1 MISYNILVKNFG
13 GKMAKSLYEYASS
26 EKNEAKKANSET
38 QLNEETIKKQY
49 EKYSKF
55 SESELMKELFSE
67 VNEQK
72 KNGNFNFQELAN
84 KIDGIRPMLS
94 DQQLKNLDSL
104 LNQIK

>member
-1 MISYNILVKNFG
+1 
-13 GKMAKSLYEYASS
+13 MAKSLYEYASS

-49 EKYSKF
+49 EKYSRF
-55 SESELMKELFSE
+55 SEGELMRELFSE
-67 VNEQK
+67 VNKQK

>member
-1 MISYNILVKNFG
+1 ME
-13 GKMAKSLYEYASS
+13 KSLYEYASS

-67 VNEQK
+67 VNKQK

>member
-1 MISYNILVKNFG
+1 
-13 GKMAKSLYEYASS
+13 MAKSLYEYASS

-67 VNEQK
+67 VNKQK

-84 KIDGIRPMLS
+84 KIDGIRPMMS

>member
-1 MISYNILVKNFG
+1 
-13 GKMAKSLYEYASS
+13 MAKSLYEYASS

-67 VNEQK
+67 VNKQK

-94 DQQLKNLDSL
+94 DQQLKYSDSL

>member
-1 MISYNILVKNFG
+1 
-13 GKMAKSLYEYASS
+13 MAKSLYEYASS

-67 VNEQK
+67 VNKQK